1 MKSNWEAFNLE
12 TSSVWLYAEG
22 KRITRNVYIQEE
34 LTVGKTKMQSNDIN
48 NVRRCLQGDE
58 FSES

>member
-22 KRITRNVYIQEE
+22 KRITRNVYIKEE
-34 LTVGKTKMQSNDIN
+34 LTVGKTKMKSNDIN
-48 NVRRCLQGDE
+48 NVRRCL
-58 FSES
+58 